1 MYCLLEDF
9 EFTGDWW
16 GPAGRHAANTFAGTL
31 NFAGQQGTM
40 SLVLDGM
47 FENRLSYPYV
57 DSVKGPST
65 ITQIETCY
73 ELDYILGEQADGTRV
88 SFIQCIL
95 ENGREDGAGVTGT
108 YGGRI
113 AIVGAHKDSWH
124 SLNYTR
130 ARFTF
135 SGFALTE
142 AATWTQDHAL
152 GWRIDDESWLH
163 VDGKTGFNGLAV
175 LEIGS
180 DVEQHLQFFFERIF
194 WLQSLFTML
203 QGGPCAIT
211 SLEVETASEL
221 VEQVL
226 FRKDRR
232 DIKPLHP
239 NPLVQ
244 LARVG
249 REDFEKVV
257 RLWLAGGEKLKAAV
271 YHFSSSLQFA
281 SPKHQ
286 VNLINVCQALEALH
300 REFYPGSKGCYIPES
315 DYEKLQ
321 TELNDVIGKNLA
333 DLAKHYQQEDPANY
347 PAMAELIHSLKTSLQ
362 KGRIQFGNEK
372 AQRRRL
378 TELLRRLNGSL
389 PKLLKPVIDNK
400 LQFVSKIVDTRNY
413 FIHFSDPE
421 GKRLTE
427 LSLPF
432 AVAAMESIFIALLLI
447 ELGINPTL
455 VEQSIGS
462 STRWKNFQHA
472 LANWEQLFITE
483 AQRHNA
489 IAKLAYG
496 KYVARD
502 HEHGY
507 DRKDWFDSVKEF
519 DDY

>member
-180 DVEQHLQFFFERIF
+180 DVEQHLQFFF
-194 WLQSLFTML
+194 
-203 QGGPCAIT
+203 
-211 SLEVETASEL
+211 
-221 VEQVL
+221 
-226 FRKDRR
+226 
-232 DIKPLHP
+232 
-239 NPLVQ
+239 
-244 LARVG
+244 
-249 REDFEKVV
+249 
-257 RLWLAGGEKLKAAV
+257 
-271 YHFSSSLQFA
+271 
-281 SPKHQ
+281 
-286 VNLINVCQALEALH
+286 
-300 REFYPGSKGCYIPES
+300 
-315 DYEKLQ
+315 
-321 TELNDVIGKNLA
+321 
-333 DLAKHYQQEDPANY
+333 
-347 PAMAELIHSLKTSLQ
+347 
-362 KGRIQFGNEK
+362 
-372 AQRRRL
+372 
-378 TELLRRLNGSL
+378 
-389 PKLLKPVIDNK
+389 
-400 LQFVSKIVDTRNY
+400 
-413 FIHFSDPE
+413 
-421 GKRLTE
+421 
-427 LSLPF
+427 
-432 AVAAMESIFIALLLI
+432 
-447 ELGINPTL
+447 
-455 VEQSIGS
+455 
-462 STRWKNFQHA
+462 
-472 LANWEQLFITE
+472 
-483 AQRHNA
+483 
-489 IAKLAYG
+489 
-496 KYVARD
+496 
-502 HEHGY
+502 
-507 DRKDWFDSVKEF
+507 
-519 DDY
+519 